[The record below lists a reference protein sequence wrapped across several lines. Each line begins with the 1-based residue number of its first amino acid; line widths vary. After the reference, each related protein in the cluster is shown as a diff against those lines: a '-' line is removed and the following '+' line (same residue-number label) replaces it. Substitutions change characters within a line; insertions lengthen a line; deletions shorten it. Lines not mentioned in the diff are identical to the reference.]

1 MIVGVP
7 KEIKTEEYRVS
18 MTPAGVKELIKR
30 GHKVIVQ
37 EGAGLGAGFKDEDY
51 KGVGAEIVKTLEEVY
66 DKAELIV
73 KVKEPQPEEYKLLH
87 EGHILFTY
95 LHLAADENLTRAL
108 MERKIVGIAYET
120 VETDDGYLPLL
131 APMSEIA
138 GKMAPQEGAKYLEKP
153 QGGLGVLL
161 GGVPGVPPAKVVVIG
176 AGTVGMNATMVAA
189 GMGADVTLMDINVER
204 LRRAEEIIPAN
215 VKTLFST
222 DYTIREA
229 VKNADLVIG
238 AVLITGAKAPKILTR
253 DILREMKEGAVL
265 VDVSIDQGGISE
277 FSRPTTHK
285 DPVFVAEGVVH
296 YCVANMPGAVPRTST
311 FALTNSTLKYVIKL
325 ADMGWK
331 DAVRSDKSLARGVN
345 LVKGF
350 ITHKAVAEAFG
361 LDYHPVEEFI

>member
-1 MIVGVP
+1 
-7 KEIKTEEYRVS
+7 
-18 MTPAGVKELIKR
+18 MTPAGVKELVKR
-30 GHKVIVQ
+30 GHRVIVQ

-108 MERKIVGIAYET
+108 MERKFVGIAYET

-176 AGTVGMNATMVAA
+176 AGTVGMNA
-189 GMGADVTLMDINVER
+189 NR
-204 LRRAEEIIPAN
+204 
-215 VKTLFST
+215 
-222 DYTIREA
+222 
-229 VKNADLVIG
+229 
-238 AVLITGAKAPKILTR
+238 
-253 DILREMKEGAVL
+253 
-265 VDVSIDQGGISE
+265 GGFDNWSKG
-277 FSRPTTHK
+277 TK
-285 DPVFVAEGVVH
+285 DPNEG
-296 YCVANMPGAVPRTST
+296 Y
-311 FALTNSTLKYVIKL
+311 IKG
-325 ADMGWK
+325 DEG
-331 DAVRSDKSLARGVN
+331 
-345 LVKGF
+345 KGG
-350 ITHKAVAEAFG
+350 FG
-361 LDYHPVEEFI
+361 

>member
-7 KEIKTEEYRVS
+7 KEIKKEEYRVA
-18 MTPAGVKELIKR
+18 MTPAGVKELTRR
-30 GHKVIVQ
+30 GHKVLVQ
-37 EGAGLGAGFKDEDY
+37 RTAGLGAGLKDEDY
-51 KGVGAEIVKTLEEVY
+51 AGAGAEIVDTIEEVY
-66 DKAELIV
+66 ERAEMIV
-73 KVKEPQPEEYKLLH
+73 KVKEPQPEEIPLLR
-87 EGHILFTY
+87 EGQVLFTY

-120 VETDDGYLPLL
+120 VETDDGFLPLL

-153 QGGLGVLL
+153 FGGLGVLL

-176 AGTVGMNATMVAA
+176 AGSVGMSATMVAA
-189 GMGADVTLMDINVER
+189 GMGADVTLMDINVQKMR
-204 LRRAEEIIPAN
+204 LAEEIIPAN

-222 DYTIREA
+222 EYTLTEA

-238 AVLITGAKAPKILTR
+238 AVLRPGAKAPKLLTR
-253 DILREMKEGAVL
+253 EILAGMKEGSVL

-277 FSRPTTHK
+277 FSRPTTHD

-325 ADMGWK
+325 ADLGWK
-331 DAVRSDKSLARGVN
+331 EAVRQDKALARGVN
-345 LVKGF
+345 LVFGK

-361 LDYHPVEEFI
+361 LEYTPLEEVL

>member
-1 MIVGVP
+1 MVIGVP

-18 MTPAGVKELIKR
+18 MTPAGVKELVKR

-37 EGAGLGAGFKDEDY
+37 EGAGLGAGIKDEDY
-51 KGVGAEIVKTLEEVY
+51 KGVGAEIVKNLEDVY
-66 DKAELIV
+66 ERAEMIV
-73 KVKEPQPEEYKLLH
+73 KVKEPRPEEYKLLN
-87 EGHILFTY
+87 EGHVLFTY
-95 LHLAADENLTRAL
+95 LHLAADEGLTKAL

-161 GGVPGVPPAKVVVIG
+161 GGVPGVPPAKVVIIG
-176 AGTVGMNATMVAA
+176 AGTVGMSATVVAA
-189 GMGADVTLMDINVER
+189 GMGADVTLMDINVEK
-204 LRRAEEIIPAN
+204 LRKAEEIIPAN

-222 DYTIREA
+222 EYTIREA

-253 DILREMKEGAVL
+253 DVLREMKEGAVF

-331 DAVRSDKSLARGVN
+331 EAVRSDRALARGVN
-345 LVKGF
+345 LVKGY
-350 ITHKAVAEAFG
+350 ITHKAVAEAFN
-361 LDYHPVEEFI
+361 LDYHPIEEFI

>member
-1 MIVGVP
+1 MTIGVP

-18 MTPAGVKELIKR
+18 MTPAGVKELVKL
-30 GHKVIVQ
+30 GHKVFVQ
-37 EGAGLGAGFKDEDY
+37 KGAGEGAGLRDEDY
-51 KGVGAEIVKTLEEVY
+51 KGVGAELVDNLEDIYER
-66 DKAELIV
+66 AELIV

-95 LHLAADENLTRAL
+95 LHLAADETLTKAL

-176 AGTVGMNATMVAA
+176 AGTVGMSATMVAA
-189 GMGADVTLMDINVER
+189 GMGADVTLMDINVEK

-222 DYTIREA
+222 EYTIREA

-238 AVLITGAKAPKILTR
+238 AVLIPGAKAPKILTR
-253 DILREMKEGAVL
+253 DVLREMKEGSVF

-285 DPVFVAEGVVH
+285 EPIFIAENVIH

-325 ADMGWK
+325 AEYGWK
-331 DAVRSDKSLARGVN
+331 EAVRRDKALARGVN
-345 LVKGF
+345 LVNGK
-350 ITHKAVAEAFG
+350 ITYKAVAEAFG
-361 LDYHPVEEFI
+361 LDYHPLEECL